1 MATIDVDRLRAYL
14 EDYCGTAM
22 FGGFPAALLD
32 LAEVESMDGYE
43 LCQKAESMG
52 VDLRQFEVTV
62 AE

>member
-52 VDLRQFEVTV
+52 IDLRQFEVTV
-62 AE
+62 TE

>member
-52 VDLRQFEVTV
+52 IDLRQFEVTV